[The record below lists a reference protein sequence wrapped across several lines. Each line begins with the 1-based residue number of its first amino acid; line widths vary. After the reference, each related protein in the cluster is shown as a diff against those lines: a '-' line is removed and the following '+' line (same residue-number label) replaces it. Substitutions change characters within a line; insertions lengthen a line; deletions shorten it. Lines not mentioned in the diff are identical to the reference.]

1 MEIWHIIVTFGIIA
15 FIIEIFTA
23 GFVAGS
29 VGIGLIL
36 AAIANYFGL
45 EVKWQI
51 LTFALGVSSTY
62 FLIRPVILKFGYQK
76 EEVKTNKDALIDKK
90 GIVSE
95 EINPEQNTGHVKID
109 GDEWQARSTVNEVI
123 RKGEE
128 VKVVYIESIVLFVKK
143 T

>member
-1 MEIWHIIVTFGIIA
+1 MEAWHIIVTLGIIA

-36 AAIANYFGL
+36 SAIANYLGMDL
-45 EVKWQI
+45 KWQI
-51 LTFALGVSSTY
+51 LAFAMGVSLTY
-62 FLIRPVILKFGYQK
+62 FLIRPVILKYGYQK
-76 EEVKTNKDALIDKK
+76 EGVKTNKDALIDKK

-95 EINPEQNTGHVKID
+95 EINPEKNTGHVKID
-109 GDEWQARSTVNEVI
+109 GDEWQARSTVNEII

-143 T
+143 S